1 MKKYLLRSVKYFIA
15 LCVLY
20 VAMMALMHYSEH
32 SVVTFAQRWELLFST
47 WRGWGMVVAT
57 ILLAATYPYFGF
69 TKRAFEGSIT
79 TDREEFAMAAEVS
92 AWSWLQ
98 AVIRSC
104 AIAPKGC
111 AAWSSSTR
119 MRLLSAKTALKLRS
133 KGCVVLPCVLHSMP
147 SDLSQTNIAERQAK
161 YKKIRVFNSDEV

>member
-1 MKKYLLRSVKYFIA
+1 MAKSKKIKTMKKYLLRSVKYFIA

-69 TKRAFEGSIT
+69 TKRAFEGDIAA
-79 TDREEFAMAAEVS
+79 DREELTMAAEVS
-92 AWSWLQ
+92 GLELVSESATELRYR
-98 AVIRSC
+98 AKGLRRVIKLYEDEVVVRQNGTQ
-104 AIAPKGC
+104 IEFDG
-111 AAWSSSTR
+111 
-119 MRLLSAKTALKLRS
+119 LRS
-133 KGCVVLPCVLHSMP
+133 
-147 SDLSQTNIAERQAK
+147 LSVRFAFDAERYIVNKHRREAGE
-161 YKKIRVFNSDEV
+161 I

>member
-32 SVVTFAQRWELLFST
+32 APITFAQRWELLFAT

-69 TKRAFEGSIT
+69 AKRAFTGNIE
-79 TDREEFAMAAEVS
+79 TDREEFTMAAEVS
-92 AWSWLQ
+92 GLELVSATETELRYR
-98 AVIRSC
+98 A
-104 AIAPKGC
+104 KGL
-111 AAWSSSTR
+111 R
-119 MRLLSAKTALKLRS
+119 RLVKLYEDEVVVRQNGTQVEVDGLRS
-133 KGCVVLPCVLHSMP
+133 
-147 SDLSQTNIAERQAK
+147 LSVRFAFDAERFITNKHRREAGE
-161 YKKIRVFNSDEV
+161 I